1 MSCPLLLRCVNA
13 KRPHMSSRRHAKMK
27 FVGKIVV
34 AALVVALAVIL
45 LYRFVNPPYST
56 LMVANALA
64 GRTLKHK
71 WVSLE
76 KISPHLV
83 SAVVTSEDGRFCSHR
98 GVDWTEVEDAIERAE
113 KRGDGPRGASTI
125 PMQTVKNLFL
135 WQSRSYIRKGIEIPL
150 AYISSAIWPK
160 RRMLEI
166 YLNIAEW
173 GPGVFGAQAAA
184 RHHFRS
190 HASKLTRRQSAQL
203 AAALPN
209 PYVRNA
215 GRPGPKTRALARRIE
230 NRIARAGAP
239 LDCIY
244 PK

>member
-1 MSCPLLLRCVNA
+1 MTT
-13 KRPHMSSRRHAKMK
+13 RRHGIVSILARIA
-27 FVGKIVV
+27 GAGVV
-34 AALVVALAVIL
+34 AVLATIL
-45 LYRFVNPPYST
+45 LYRFMNPPYSS

-64 GRTLKHK
+64 GRTLKHR
-71 WVSLE
+71 WVPLE
-76 KISPHLV
+76 KISPYLV
-83 SAVVTSEDGRFCSHR
+83 SAVVTSEDARFCRHW
-98 GVDWTEVEDAIERAE
+98 GVDWSEMEDALERAE
-113 KRGDGPRGASTI
+113 KTGQGPRGASTI

-150 AYISSAIWPK
+150 AYVASALWPK

-184 RHHFRS
+184 RYHF
-190 HASKLTRRQSAQL
+190 HASAANLTRRQAAQM

-209 PYVRNA
+209 PHVRNA
-215 GRPGPKTRALARRIE
+215 GRPGPKTRALARRME
-230 NRIARAGAP
+230 NLLARGGAP

>member
-1 MSCPLLLRCVNA
+1 MSA
-13 KRPHMSSRRHAKMK
+13 RRHTILKLL
-27 FVGKIVV
+27 GKIFM
-34 AALVVALAVIL
+34 AALVAGLAVIL
-45 LYRFVNPPYST
+45 LYRFVNPPYSS

-64 GRTLKHK
+64 GRTLKHR
-71 WVSLE
+71 WVPLE
-76 KISPHLV
+76 KISKHLV
-83 SAVVTSEDGRFCSHR
+83 SAVVTSEDGRFCIHK
-98 GVDWTEVEDAIERAE
+98 GVDWKEMENALKRAE

-150 AYISSAIWPK
+150 AYVTSAIWPK

-184 RHHFRS
+184 RHHFRAS
-190 HASKLTRRQSAQL
+190 ASKLTRRQSALL

-209 PYVRNA
+209 PHVRNA
-215 GRPGPKTRALARRIE
+215 GRPGPKTRSLARRIE

>member
-1 MSCPLLLRCVNA
+1 MKTRRYGIVNILAWIAGAGVVVLL
-13 KRPHMSSRRHAKMK
+13 
-27 FVGKIVV
+27 
-34 AALVVALAVIL
+34 ALVV
-45 LYRFVNPPYST
+45 LYRFVNPPYSS

-64 GRTLKHK
+64 GRTLKHR
-71 WVSLE
+71 WVPLE
-76 KISPHLV
+76 KISPYLV
-83 SAVVTSEDGRFCSHR
+83 SAVVTSEDARFCRHR
-98 GVDWTEVEDAIERAE
+98 GVDWNEMEDALERAE
-113 KRGDGPRGASTI
+113 ETGQGPRGASTI

-150 AYISSAIWPK
+150 AYIASALWPK

-184 RHHFRS
+184 RYHFR
-190 HASKLTRRQSAQL
+190 ASASRLTRRQAAQM

-209 PYVRNA
+209 PHVRNA
-215 GRPGPKTRALARRIE
+215 GRPGPKTRALARRME
-230 NRIARAGAP
+230 NRLARGGAP

>member
-1 MSCPLLLRCVNA
+1 MSD
-13 KRPHMSSRRHAKMK
+13 RRHAIFKLM
-27 FVGKIVV
+27 GKIAVT
-34 AALVVALAVIL
+34 ALVAVFVVIL
-45 LYRFVNPPYST
+45 LYRFVNPIYSS

-64 GRTLKHK
+64 GRTLKHR
-71 WVSLE
+71 WVPLE
-76 KISPHLV
+76 MISPHLV
-83 SAVVTSEDGRFCSHR
+83 SAVVTSEDARFCYHR
-98 GVDWTEVEDAIERAE
+98 GVDWTEVEDALERAE
-113 KRGDGPRGASTI
+113 KSGDAPRGASTI

-150 AYISSAIWPK
+150 AYLTSVVWPK

-190 HASKLTRRQSAQL
+190 SAGKLTRRQSAQL

-230 NRIARAGAP
+230 TRIARSGAP
-239 LDCIY
+239 LHCIY
-244 PK
+244 PE

>member
-1 MSCPLLLRCVNA
+1 
-13 KRPHMSSRRHAKMK
+13 MSSRSHSILKAI
-27 FVGKIVV
+27 GKIIAATLV
-34 AALVVALAVIL
+34 AVLAIIL
-45 LYRFVNPPYST
+45 LYRFVNPPYSS

-64 GRTLKHK
+64 GRTLQHR
-71 WVSLE
+71 WVPLD

-83 SAVVTSEDGRFCSHR
+83 SAVVTSEDAKFCLHR
-98 GVDWTEVEDAIERAE
+98 GVDWGEMTNALERAE
-113 KRGDGPRGASTI
+113 KTGRGPRGASTI
-125 PMQTVKNLFL
+125 PMQTIKNLFL

-150 AYISSAIWPK
+150 AYAASAIWPK

-184 RHHFRS
+184 RYHFR
-190 HASKLTRRQSAQL
+190 ASASRLTRRQAAQM

-209 PYVRNA
+209 PHVRNA
-215 GRPGPKTRALARRIE
+215 GRPGPKTRVLALRMEKRLE
-230 NRIARAGAP
+230 RGGAP

-244 PK
+244 LK

>member
-1 MSCPLLLRCVNA
+1 MSAR
-13 KRPHMSSRRHAKMK
+13 SHAILK
-27 FVGKIVV
+27 VLSKIIA
-34 AALVVALAVIL
+34 AALVAVFAVIL
-45 LYRFVNPPYST
+45 LYRFVNPPYSS

-64 GRTLKHK
+64 GRTLKHR
-71 WVSLE
+71 WVPLE

-83 SAVVTSEDGRFCSHR
+83 SAVVTSEDARFCRHR
-98 GVDWTEVEDAIERAE
+98 GVDWGEMEDALERAE
-113 KRGDGPRGASTI
+113 KTGHGPRGASTI

-150 AYISSAIWPK
+150 AYVASALWPK

-184 RHHFRS
+184 RHHFR
-190 HASKLTRRQSAQL
+190 ASAAKLTRRQAAQM

-209 PYVRNA
+209 PWVRNA
-215 GRPGPKTRALARRIE
+215 GRPGPKTRALARRME
-230 NRIARAGAP
+230 KRLARGGAP

-244 PK
+244 P

>member
-1 MSCPLLLRCVNA
+1 VQA
-13 KRPHMSSRRHAKMK
+13 KRSHMSARRQMILRILGRIIAAAM
-27 FVGKIVV
+27 V
-34 AALVVALAVIL
+34 AVFAVIL
-45 LYRFVNPPYST
+45 LYRFVNPPYSS

-64 GRTLKHK
+64 GRTLKHR
-71 WVSLE
+71 WVPLKE
-76 KISPHLV
+76 ISPYLV
-83 SAVVTSEDGRFCSHR
+83 SAVVTSEDGRFCVHR
-98 GVDWTEVEDAIERAE
+98 GVDWKEMENALERAE
-113 KRGDGPRGASTI
+113 KRGDSPRGASTI

-150 AYISSAIWPK
+150 AYIASALWPK
-160 RRMLEI
+160 QRMLEI

-190 HASKLTRRQSAQL
+190 HAGKLTRRQSAQL

-209 PYVRNA
+209 PHVRNA

-230 NRIARAGAP
+230 TRIARAGAP